1 MPNAVKYSTTNQ
13 SGSIRSNNIAIGN
26 NNIEYGPTAV
36 TGWYNGVT
44 PPDNKYVIYEITA
57 SGNPKIYVP
66 NDDVQFI
73 RLARNKGSISNTV
86 AGSIQFF
93 ASQSG
98 FSIANKNYPNIV
110 TSGSQLL
117 LDASYVESYP
127 TTGSTWY
134 DISGNNTS
142 GSLINGPLFN
152 SNGYITFDGVDDSCT
167 FPINTFNSGSP
178 QQGTFYI
185 RMKFPTLNTSSQTV
199 LFNDGGNFGST
210 AVSLYRNSNFNTNQ
224 YNWLIYS
231 TGSTGGGF
239 YLQGTAYLPG
249 RWYDTTFTFN
259 STGTGSIY
267 RNGELINSSATVG
280 GGNFIS
286 WKRTGN
292 NTPSFTPA
300 SSVGTG
306 SAQLFQGYNRPLTQ
320 QEILQNYYQGP
331 IVTNGL
337 VFAADAGNLVSYE
350 SGSTITYSLTGS
362 FSGSLL
368 NGTSYSQTNGGVFT
382 FDGTNDYIQIP
393 YNNYWDTNVFG
404 TATNFTISCWA
415 KPNLFMNWDTL
426 ITKNIQG
433 WYSSPEGASI
443 WTDANGFQGVFS
455 SGVLSNPAGSTV
467 ILSYATT
474 NTQKWYHVCFTGDG
488 TTLRLYVDG
497 IQRATGLVASR
508 TVPVV
513 TASVGPSFGLRDYWN
528 GQMTGMMFYTR
539 GITAEEVA
547 QNFTA
552 QQNRFI

>member
-1 MPNAVKYSTTNQ
+1 MSSPVKYVTSTP
-13 SGSIRSNNIAIGN
+13 SGSIVNGN
-26 NNIEYGPTAV
+26 VALGINSIDYGPSST
-36 TGWYNGVT
+36 TGWYPGIN
-44 PPDNKYVIYEITA
+44 PPEGKYVIYETNVSGIPNIYIPNNTTELIAFVVSRGGTA
-57 SGNPKIYVP
+57 ANEAAALQWIAGQSNL
-66 NDDVQFI
+66 FI
-73 RLARNKGSISNTV
+73 ISYD
-86 AGSIQFF
+86 
-93 ASQSG
+93 
-98 FSIANKNYPNIV
+98 YPNII
-110 TSGSQLL
+110 TDGLTLL
-117 LDASYVESYP
+117 LDAKSVKSYP
-127 TTGSTWY
+127 TTGSIWR
-134 DISGNNTS
+134 DLSGNNAS
-142 GSLINGPLFN
+142 SSLFNGPIFNSQGYLDFDGTDDWGRVGGVGLSTTAYTKIAWFKPDTATNNIISGGSDGQHAFWMAGTSNSLRAGHNGAWDTVSYSPGNMTGSWWCGAVTFNTSTGWILYLNGSVVDTDPSTSTFTGGNAIRIAAYNNASNLFN
-152 SNGYITFDGVDDSCT
+152 GKI
-167 FPINTFNSGSP
+167 
-178 QQGTFYI
+178 
-185 RMKFPTLNTSSQTV
+185 SQ
-199 LFNDGGNFGST
+199 
-210 AVSLYRNSNFNTNQ
+210 
-224 YNWLIYS
+224 
-231 TGSTGGGF
+231 
-239 YLQGTAYLPG
+239 
-249 RWYDTTFTFN
+249 
-259 STGTGSIY
+259 
-267 RNGELINSSATVG
+267 
-280 GGNFIS
+280 
-286 WKRTGN
+286 
-292 NTPSFTPA
+292 
-300 SSVGTG
+300 
-306 SAQLFQGYNRPLTQ
+306 AQVYNRVLSAS
-320 QEILQNYYQGP
+320 EILQNYYQAP
-331 IVTNGL
+331 IVTDGL
-337 VFAADAGNLVSYE
+337 VFAVDAGNIVSYE
-350 SGSTITYSLTGS
+350 SGSTTTYSLTGS